1 MKMPND
7 MKRITIT
14 DGAQLAIEKGDS
26 SVWQDFFDSIKD
38 AQEKE
43 TMVMFKKINDWME
56 YILKTFAEPK
66 INGEITGGKLRWRG
80 IYKRE
85 IFDDFSHTIELW
97 QHKKKLGSYTI
108 EYKYYS
114 PMNKNGVI

>member
-1 MKMPND
+1 

-14 DGAQLAIEKGDS
+14 DGAQLAIGKDDS
-26 SVWQDFFDSIKD
+26 SVWHEFLDNIRDE
-38 AQEKE
+38 QEKE
-43 TMVMFKKINDWME
+43 AMAALKKTIDWSV

-97 QHKKKLGSYTI
+97 QHKKKLGSLTI
-108 EYKYYS
+108 EYKYHN
-114 PMNKNGVI
+114 PINKSGVL

>member
-1 MKMPND
+1 

-14 DGAQLAIEKGDS
+14 DGAQLYIGKDDS
-26 SVWQDFFDSIKD
+26 SVWHELLDNIRD

-43 TMVMFKKINDWME
+43 VMAELKNTNDWAE
-56 YILKTFAEPK
+56 YILRNFAKPK
-66 INGEITGGKLRWRG
+66 INGEITAGKLRWRG

-97 QHKKKLGSYTI
+97 QHKEKLGSYTI
-108 EYKYYS
+108 EYKHFN
-114 PMNKNGVI
+114 PINKNGVI